1 MDGNEKKILFV
12 DDDESITNP
21 IRSALFGSDIFVE
34 FVQNGMGALEKIT
47 HDFFS
52 VVVVD
57 LNIHGMD
64 CLGLVNRLNSLP
76 NKPII
81 LVSFKSGEINSVINL
96 FQVGVYDYIQKPYR
110 SVELLHRIQKALEV
124 AEFRSINNQLETEK
138 KKQVRKQ
145 SNLNLRKEKI
155 INGNSDDSSDDQLIG
170 NIRTSL
176 SQGAGFGALVSLIK
190 RIEKKAKRKGE
201 DYIIDSS
208 LMESL
213 FENGQA
219 AKRVINLF
227 EEMENIGSNDLS
239 EELLSLSDLHQ
250 TLEEILESQR
260 ELINLQNHSVVLG
273 KNAIAEQNVFI
284 NGKLE
289 YLRKAFEEL
298 LLNALKFSIPNARIY
313 INLSKS
319 PKSMKIDFLNPPNR
333 DQYGNYGIPESYES
347 LIFEP
352 FFRMSR
358 LVHERYPTLDFGL
371 GLTYVDKVIR
381 KHNGHIKSFLVKNQL
396 DDLGA
401 SDFVHF
407 EVDIPTVV
415 LV

>member
-1 MDGNEKKILFV
+1 MGGNGKKILFV
-12 DDDESITNP
+12 DDDESSIDL
-21 IRSALFGSDIFVE
+21 IRSTLFGSDIPVE
-34 FVQNGMGALEKIT
+34 FVPNGVSALEKLR

-52 VVVVD
+52 VVVIK
-57 LNIHGMD
+57 LNISGSENLD
-64 CLGLVNRLNSLP
+64 LINRLNALSG
-76 NKPII
+76 NHII
-81 LVSFKSGEINSVINL
+81 LVSFMPGEINAAIDLLQS
-96 FQVGVYDYIQKPYR
+96 GVYDYIQKPYG
-110 SVELLHRIQKALEV
+110 SIEFIHRIRKAIE
-124 AEFRSINNQLETEK
+124 ASEFRSIKNKSKTEK
-138 KKQVRKQ
+138 QKQARKH
-145 SNLNLRKEKI
+145 SDLNIRKEKI
-155 INGNSDDSSDDQLIG
+155 INGSSDDFSDDQLIG

-190 RIEKKAKRKGE
+190 RIEKKAKREGD

-227 EEMENIGSNDLS
+227 EEMENIRSNDLS
-239 EELLSLSDLHQ
+239 EELLSLSDLYQ
-250 TLEEILESQR
+250 TLEGILESQR
-260 ELINLQNHSVVLG
+260 ELIDLQNHSVVLG
-273 KNAIAEQNVFI
+273 KNVIEEQNVFI
-284 NGKLE
+284 SGE
-289 YLRKAFEEL
+289 PGYLRKAFEEL

-319 PKSMKIDFLNPPNR
+319 PKSMKIDFLNPPNL
-333 DQYGNYGIPESYES
+333 DQYGNYGIPESCES

-352 FFRMSR
+352 FFRMSK
-358 LVHERYPTLDFGL
+358 LVYERYPTLDFGL

-381 KHNGHIKSFLVKNQL
+381 KHNGQIRSYLAKNQL
-396 DDLGA
+396 DDLDA